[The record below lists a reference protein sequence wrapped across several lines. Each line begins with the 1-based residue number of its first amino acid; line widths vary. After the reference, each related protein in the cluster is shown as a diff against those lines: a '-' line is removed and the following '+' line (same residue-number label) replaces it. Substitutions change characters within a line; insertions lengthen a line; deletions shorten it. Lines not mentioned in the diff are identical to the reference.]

1 MLDRSLGQHIID
13 EKISQG
19 IIFGVG
25 KMINNSRNKR
35 ISILLILML
44 VMTFV
49 IMPAGEFNAGAGND
63 LSYADTQDEIDEKQ
77 NEVDDIKEQ
86 QEEIQNELAAV
97 ADKIEAIQAE
107 IDEINEGIYQKEAEI
122 NETLGRIEA
131 KKEEIKKK
139 EAEIQK
145 KKEEIQ
151 TRIDGLNA
159 RLKVMYKNGSIG
171 FVDVLMGSNSISE
184 FVSNVE
190 MIQRIYENDVDL
202 LKKLQEEQK
211 KLEEEQKKLQEE
223 KQNLLAIQEE
233 LSVQKQDLEYQKEI
247 QRQKQAELD
256 AEKQILEEKDAQ
268 LQADADALIAEIK
281 ELQDSQRIY
290 EGGTFTW
297 PCPSSTYISDSFGW
311 RIHPIFGYWKLHTGT
326 DIAASSGADVVA
338 AAAGKVIMASWYG
351 GYGNCVMIDHGSGIV
366 TLYGHLS
373 GYNCY
378 QGQEVSRGELI
389 AFVGSTGNSTGPHLH
404 FEVRINGEYVD
415 PMGYF

>member
-1 MLDRSLGQHIID
+1 M
-13 EKISQG
+13 K
-19 IIFGVG
+19 
-25 KMINNSRNKR
+25 NNSRNKR
-35 ISILLILML
+35 ISVLLILML
-44 VMTFV
+44 VMAFV
-49 IMPAGEFNAGAGND
+49 VMPAGEFDAGAGSNI
-63 LSYADTQDEIDEKQ
+63 SFADTQDEIDQAQQDVEDIEK
-77 NEVDDIKEQ
+77 Q
-86 QEEIQNELAAV
+86 QEEVQGELAEV
-97 ADKIEAIQAE
+97 AAKIESIKAE
-107 IDEINEGIYQKEAEI
+107 IDEINAVIAEKEAEI
-122 NETLGRIEA
+122 NETNARIEA

-151 TRIDGLNA
+151 VRIDGLNA

-223 KQNLLAIQEE
+223 KQNLQAIQEE
-233 LSVQKQDLEYQKEI
+233 LQVQMQDLEYQKEI
-247 QRQKQAELD
+247 QREKQAELD

-268 LQADADALIAEIK
+268 LQADADALKARIK
-281 ELQDSQRIY
+281 ELQDSQRVY

-338 AAAGKVIMASWYG
+338 AAAGKVIMADWYG

-378 QGQEVSRGELI
+378 SGQEVSRGELI

>member
-1 MLDRSLGQHIID
+1 M
-13 EKISQG
+13 K
-19 IIFGVG
+19 
-25 KMINNSRNKR
+25 NNRRNKR
-35 ISILLILML
+35 ISVMLILML
-44 VMTFV
+44 VMAFV
-49 IMPAGEFNAGAGND
+49 VMPAGEFNAGTGND
-63 LSYADTQDEIDEKQ
+63 LSFADTQDEIDQAQQDVEDIEK
-77 NEVDDIKEQ
+77 Q
-86 QEEIQNELAAV
+86 QEEVQGELAEV
-97 ADKIEAIQAE
+97 AAKIESVQAE
-107 IDEINEGIYQKEAEI
+107 IDEINAVIAEKEAEI
-122 NETLGRIEA
+122 NETLARIEA
-131 KKEEIKKK
+131 KQEEIKKK
-139 EAEIQK
+139 EAEIKK

-151 TRIDGLNA
+151 VRIDGLNA

-223 KQNLLAIQEE
+223 KQNLQAIKDE
-233 LSVQKQDLEYQKEI
+233 LEVQMQDLEYQKEL
-247 QRQKQAELD
+247 QREKQAELD
-256 AEKQILEEKDAQ
+256 SQRQILEEKDAQ
-268 LQADADALIAEIK
+268 LQADADALKARIK
-281 ELQDSQRIY
+281 ELQDSQRVY

-311 RIHPIFGYWKLHTGT
+311 RIHPIYGYWKLHTGT

-338 AAAGKVIMASWYG
+338 AAAGKVIMADWYG

-378 QGQEVSRGELI
+378 SGQEVSRGEVV